1 MSRTRHKR
9 LLHGCVCV
17 SWISLFEVGRQLVH
31 GDLKGLLK
39 RPEANHR
46 RRCSAQRPSGR
57 VNESNR
63 SSKGEVERGE

>member
-1 MSRTRHKR
+1 M
-9 LLHGCVCV
+9 HG
-17 SWISLFEVGRQLVH
+17 G
-31 GDLKGLLK
+31 LKGLLK